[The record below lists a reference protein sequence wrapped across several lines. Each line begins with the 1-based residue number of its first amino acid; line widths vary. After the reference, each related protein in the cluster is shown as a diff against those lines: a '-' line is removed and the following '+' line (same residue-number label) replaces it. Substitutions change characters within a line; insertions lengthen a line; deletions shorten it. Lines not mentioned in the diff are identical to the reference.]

1 MLHDKSEDILQSLY
15 KSASFVV
22 QAIAFKQ
29 TGSYISRQRDLLQV
43 VTSNDQVIVET
54 YIRLKNGG
62 AIDFDLMSATL
73 FAWSQNCIIENY

>member
-1 MLHDKSEDILQSLY
+1 
-15 KSASFVV
+15 V

-62 AIDFDLMSATL
+62 AIDFDLMSETL
-73 FAWSQNCIIENY
+73 FAWSQNWIVENN